1 MKTAALLV
9 ASLLTSLPTVSF
21 AQGMDMPGTE
31 SAPSAG
37 GAPVAGPDG
46 APAAKPQKSGPY
58 GGFSLGTGKL
68 TMSAGGDSFD
78 TDDRLF
84 AVDEMPMTLQMQL
97 RAGWGTGPFLFGMQL
112 NWTMTET
119 SENGVT
125 RGEEIMAWDFV
136 ATWWD
141 QEMGLY
147 ARAGLGPCSY
157 QYTSDYGDSDAVD
170 GMELMLGFGFTMG
183 GLGVGIDM
191 MQQSYDEAEAGFD
204 SMTMLMASVSLD
216 FY

>member
-1 MKTAALLV
+1 MKTAALLL
-9 ASLLTSLPTVSF
+9 ASLITTLPAVSF

-31 SAPSAG
+31 SAPAAG

-58 GGFSLGTGKL
+58 FGFSLGTGKV
-68 TMSAGGDSFD
+68 TMSAGGESLD
-78 TDDRLF
+78 TDDRLG
-84 AVDEMPMTLQMQL
+84 AVDEMPLTLQMQL
-97 RAGWGTGPFLFGMQL
+97 RSGWGTGPFLFGMQL

-119 SENGVT
+119 SEGGIT
-125 RGEEIMAWDFV
+125 RGEDMKAWDLV

-147 ARAGLGPCSY
+147 ARAGLGPCFY
-157 QYTSDYGDSDAVD
+157 QATSDLGDSDVFQ
-170 GMELMLGFGFTMG
+170 GMELMLGFGATMG

-191 MQQSYDEAEAGFD
+191 MHQTYDEAEAGFD
-204 SMTMLMASVSLD
+204 SMTQLLATLSLD